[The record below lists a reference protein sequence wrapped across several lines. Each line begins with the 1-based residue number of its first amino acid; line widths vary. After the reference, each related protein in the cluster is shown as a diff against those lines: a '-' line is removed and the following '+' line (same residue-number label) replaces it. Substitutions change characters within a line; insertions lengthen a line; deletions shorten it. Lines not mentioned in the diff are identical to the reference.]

1 MLKSVERTF
10 LVVIV
15 ASLVSMLA
23 VSCGGADEPAAPTP
37 VSAED
42 IRSIVG
48 EAVAASQTSKADI
61 ESIVSDAVAA
71 AQTSSADI
79 QKMVSDAVT
88 ASAQPG
94 VTAADVEAAVKAATA
109 GQLSAREV
117 QSIVDNAVR
126 ALPVPEIDTNQIQG
140 LVESAVKENVPEGT
154 SAAEIQRMVEAAVS
168 AVTSDVATRGDLED
182 LVAASIK
189 EAAADQL
196 TADDV
201 TGIVNASL
209 VATEK
214 AVEEALTATK
224 ALEGALMA
232 TEKAVEGAAMAA
244 EKAQLAAQDA
254 ASKAAVQTERK
265 KKVLTIGT
273 ARQAQNLNPVDGQEI
288 KWNLWLGYSQLIYA
302 DPVAQEWRGGWTKS
316 YEIDSDGHYTFHLN
330 PGMKWSDGAP
340 ITTQDVKLSFEA
352 WLSGDGGS
360 TWSVPMLVGAAEY
373 KAGEAEDV
381 AGIKVLDDLTIKF
394 EQVFPNVLFAAVTG
408 DIIMFPHHVLGD
420 VPIAEWKAHPFW
432 KDPELTVSA
441 GAYKLHS
448 FVEGQFV
455 KMVANDMYHLGRPT
469 IDEVN
474 IVILSG
480 AAETAQI
487 AFERGDLDILDGYS
501 QTALLESAI
510 ADHRANVIGE
520 PGSAM
525 EIWTINTNEELGIP
539 RDPRF
544 RQAWAMALDRQAI
557 IDTFYGGNGSIKNSV
572 LGHGWYQKSSW
583 HEMYPYD
590 PAGAR
595 KLLEEMDY
603 DFDRVIECDVPPY
616 GGNQEKRAGIAAEQA
631 MLAEVGIK
639 LKLSEAAWGV
649 VAPRFNGGESPC
661 IRLRAGMGSDPDTP
675 MRAWFE
681 TISAN
686 PVNYAS
692 AELDAR
698 ILEGRQE
705 TDTANRRDIYQKINE
720 EYFLVDLPFLPVLHS
735 NLYTIVSKRF
745 YAPGISDMRPA
756 TSLTDVQ
763 IFPTLSRTG
772 DQFRVTTHLWDLLD
786 E

>member
-1 MLKSVERTF
+1 MLTSIRSKW
-10 LVVIV
+10 LVPIV
-15 ASLVSMLA
+15 LSLGLA
-23 VSCGGADEPAAPTP
+23 LAAACGGADEPAAPTP
-37 VSAED
+37 VSADD
-42 IRSIVG
+42 IRSIVSD
-48 EAVAASQTSKADI
+48 AVSASQTSKADI

-79 QKMVSDAVT
+79 QKMVSDAVA

-94 VTAADVEAAVKAATA
+94 VSAADVEAAVRSATS
-109 GQLSAREV
+109 GQLSAGEV
-117 QSIVDNAVR
+117 QAIVDRAVR
-126 ALPVPEIDTNQIQG
+126 ALPVPEIDTSQIQG
-140 LVESAVKENVPEGT
+140 LVESAVKANVPEGT
-154 SAAEIQRMVEAAVS
+154 SGAEIQRMVEAAVS
-168 AVTSDVATRGDLED
+168 AATGEVATRGDLSD
-182 LVAASIK
+182 LVAASIQ

-201 TGIVNASL
+201 KGIVSASL
-209 VATEK
+209 VATER
-214 AVEEALTATK
+214 AVEEALTATR

-244 EKAQLAAQDA
+244 EKAQIAAEDA
-254 ASKAAVQTERK
+254 ASKAAVQPEGK

-288 KWNLWLGYSQLIYA
+288 NWNLWLGYSQLIYA
-302 DPVAQEWRGGWTKS
+302 DPVTQEWRGGWTES
-316 YEIDSDGHYTFHLN
+316 YEIDSDGHYTFHLI

-340 ITTQDVKLSFEA
+340 ITAQDVKLSFEA

-373 KAGEAEDV
+373 KAGEADDV
-381 AGIKVLDDLTIKF
+381 AGIEVLDDLTIRF
-394 EQVFPNVLFAAVTG
+394 EQEFPNVLFAAAAG
-408 DIIMFPHHVLGD
+408 DIIMFPSHILGD

-455 KMVANDMYHLGRPT
+455 KMVANDAYHLGRPI

-480 AAETAQI
+480 SADTAQI
-487 AFERGDLDILDGYS
+487 AFERGDLDVLEGYS

-520 PGSAM
+520 PGSGM
-525 EIWTINTNEELGIP
+525 EIWTINSNEELGIP

-544 RQAWAMALDRQAI
+544 RQAWAMALDRLAI
-557 IDTFYGGNGSIKNSV
+557 RDTFYGGNGSIKNSV
-572 LGHGWYQKSSW
+572 LGHGWYQKPEW
-583 HEMYPYD
+583 REMYPYD

-686 PVNYAS
+686 PVNYAGE
-692 AELDAR
+692 ELDAR

-705 TDTANRRDIYQKINE
+705 TDTAKRREIYQKINE

-745 YAPGISDMRPA
+745 YVPGISDMRPA

-772 DQFRVTTHLWDLLD
+772 DQFRITTHLWDLI
-786 E
+786 EE

>member
-1 MLKSVERTF
+1 MLKSVGRTF

-42 IRSIVG
+42 IRSIVS

-61 ESIVSDAVAA
+61 ESIVNEAVAA

-79 QKMVSDAVT
+79 QKVVSDAVT

-94 VTAADVEAAVKAATA
+94 VTAADVEAAVRAATA
-109 GQLSAREV
+109 GQLSAGEV
-117 QSIVDNAVR
+117 QSIVDQAVR
-126 ALPVPEIDTNQIQG
+126 ALPVPEIDTSQIQG
-140 LVESAVKENVPEGT
+140 LVESAVKANVPEGT
-154 SAAEIQRMVEAAVS
+154 SATEIQRMVQAAVS
-168 AVTSDVATRGDLED
+168 AATGDVATRGDLED

-209 VATEK
+209 VATER
-214 AVEEALTATK
+214 AVEEALAATK
-224 ALEGALMA
+224 ALEGTLMA
-232 TEKAVEGAAMAA
+232 TEKAVEGAVRAA
-244 EKAQLAAQDA
+244 EKAQLAAEDA
-254 ASKAAVQTERK
+254 ASKAAVQTERT

-288 KWNLWLGYSQLIYA
+288 NWNLWLGYSQLIYA
-302 DPVAQEWRGGWTKS
+302 DPVAQEWRGGWTES
-316 YEIDSDGHYTFHLN
+316 YEIDSDGHYTFNLN

-360 TWSVPMLVGAAEY
+360 AWSVPMLVGAAEF
-373 KAGEAEDV
+373 KAGEADDV
-381 AGIKVLDDLTIKF
+381 AGIKVLDDLTIRF
-394 EQVFPNVLFAAVTG
+394 EQVFPNVLFPAVAG

-455 KMVANDMYHLGRPT
+455 KMVANDMYHLGRPI

-480 AAETAQI
+480 SADTAQI
-487 AFERGDLDILDGYS
+487 AFERGDLDVLEGYT

-520 PGSAM
+520 PGSGM
-525 EIWTINTNEELGIP
+525 EVWTINTNEDVGIP

-583 HEMYPYD
+583 QEMYPYD
-590 PAGAR
+590 PAAAR
-595 KLLEEMDY
+595 ALLEEMDY
-603 DFDRVIECDVPPY
+603 DFDRVIECDVAPY

-639 LKLSEAAWGV
+639 IKLNEGAWGV
-649 VAPRFNGGESPC
+649 VAPRFTGGESPC

-675 MRAWFE
+675 MRSWFE

-686 PVNYAS
+686 PVNYAN

-698 ILEGRQE
+698 ILEGREE
-705 TDTANRRDIYQKINE
+705 TDTAKRREIYQKLNE
-720 EYFLVDLPFLPVLHS
+720 DYFLVDLPFLPVLHS
-735 NLYTIVSKRF
+735 NLYTAVSKKF
-745 YAPGISDMRPA
+745 YVPGISDMRPA

-772 DQFRVTTHLWDLLD
+772 DQFRMTTHLWDLI
-786 E
+786 EE